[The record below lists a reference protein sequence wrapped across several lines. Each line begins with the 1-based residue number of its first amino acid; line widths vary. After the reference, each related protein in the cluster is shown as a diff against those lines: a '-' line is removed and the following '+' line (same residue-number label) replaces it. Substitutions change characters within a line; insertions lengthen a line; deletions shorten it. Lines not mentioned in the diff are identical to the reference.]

1 MGMSD
6 SENENQSTR
15 RVKVARLLDEYEL
28 GGLGEQMEQRW
39 TADGDDRMSLRD
51 LADHFN
57 QELLRSALTDAGQQ
71 PLAGEVENTY
81 QLLTGEETSEADRT
95 RVKRRLE
102 REGIDVD
109 ELQRDFVT
117 YQAIRT
123 YLKEYRDAT
132 YESDDRDRAVVE
144 MENLQRLRGRTLTVT
159 DSILDRLKR
168 NTEFELGEFRVFAE
182 ISVLCEDCGVQYNV
196 EELLERG
203 GCDCGEA
210 PE

>member
-1 MGMSD
+1 MSD
-6 SENENQSTR
+6 SESKDRSKR
-15 RVKVARLLDEYEL
+15 RVKVARLIDEYEL

-39 TADGDDRMSLRD
+39 TAEDDDRMSLRD

-57 QELLRSALTDAGQQ
+57 QELLRSAITDAGQQ

-81 QLLTGEETSEADRT
+81 QLLTGDETSEADRT
-95 RVKRRLE
+95 RVQRRLE

-109 ELQRDFVT
+109 DLQRDFVT

-132 YESDDRDRAVVE
+132 YKSDDRNRTVVE
-144 MENLQRLRGRTLTVT
+144 MENLQALRGRTLTVT

-182 ISVLCEDCGVQYNV
+182 IYVLCEDCGVQYNV

-203 GCDCGEA
+203 GCDCGEVT
-210 PE
+210 E